1 LDWWQ
6 ACWLSFPRSVP
17 TLKFTSQLG
26 LEAQAITDITHMDT
40 IIRTAI
46 TDRILTM
53 ATTGLIGTAGIA
65 ITTDTIVITTIGNKG
80 DVESRNPTTGS
91 KVISSQ
97 FLFRTDILH
106 KGKMKNCGLY
116 FFDLGDSTGFAAGP
130 LVG

>member
-6 ACWLSFPRSVP
+6 GCWLSFPRSVP

-53 ATTGLIGTAGIA
+53 ATTGLIGTGGIA
-65 ITTDTIVITTIGNKG
+65 ITTDTIVTTTIGNKG
-80 DVESRNPTTGS
+80 DVESRIPTNWLES
-91 KVISSQ
+91 NFEPV
-97 FLFRTDILH
+97 LFQNRHFTQGQKEKLRA
-106 KGKMKNCGLY
+106 LL
-116 FFDLGDSTGFAAGP
+116 F
-130 LVG
+130 